1 MKALFIGG
9 TGNISTG
16 VSELLAARGD
26 DLSVLNRGTRP
37 EAVPEGV
44 RSITAD
50 IRDPASVT
58 AALGDEEFDVVVE
71 WLGFEPKHVETDIEL
86 FSGRTEQYVFISS
99 ATVYRRPGDHYVTVE
114 TAPLGNPHWKYAQDK
129 IACEERLRRAHEE
142 SGFPVTI
149 VRPSYTYGTRW
160 IPAVIAGQDYT
171 LVARMLEGRPVVTPG
186 DGQSLWTMTHN
197 SDFAKGFAGLLGHP
211 DAVGEAFHITS
222 DDVRTWD
229 EIVQTIAAAAGVEA
243 NIVHVPSDFM
253 GAIDAELG
261 ANLLGDKSHSAVF
274 DNSKIKRFVPDF
286 EAVVPL
292 EEGVKRS
299 LEWFDADPARKT
311 VDAERDAL
319 IDRIVDTYLGALAAS
334 GISLREITEPAHADS
349 SRA

>member
-16 VSELLAARGD
+16 VSELLADRGA
-26 DLSVLNRGTRP
+26 DLSVLNRGNRP
-37 EAVPEGV
+37 EAVPTGV

-50 IRDPASVT
+50 IRDPSSVT

-71 WLGFEPKHVETDIEL
+71 WLGFEPKHIETDIEL
-86 FSGRTEQYVFISS
+86 FAGRTAQYVYISS

-114 TAPLGNPHWKYAQDK
+114 TAPLGNPHWTYAQGK

-171 LVARMLEGRPVVTPG
+171 LVARMLAGRPVVTPG

-211 DAVGEAFHITS
+211 MRSARRFTS
-222 DDVRTWD
+222 PRTRCAPGTRSCRRSQPPPASRRGSSTSRPTSWARS
-229 EIVQTIAAAAGVEA
+229 T
-243 NIVHVPSDFM
+243 PS
-253 GAIDAELG
+253 
-261 ANLLGDKSHSAVF
+261 SAPTCSATSPTRRCSTTRRSSGSCRT
-274 DNSKIKRFVPDF
+274 SKRWCHWPK
-286 EAVVPL
+286 A
-292 EEGVKRS
+292 
-299 LEWFDADPARKT
+299 
-311 VDAERDAL
+311 
-319 IDRIVDTYLGALAAS
+319 
-334 GISLREITEPAHADS
+334 
-349 SRA
+349 